1 MQSPPFDSA
10 ATQQAPEALRF
21 EYVPRPGLFKITLIN
36 LVLNI
41 LTLSIYRFWGKTN
54 VRKHIWSCIH
64 INGEPLEYTGTAM
77 ELFKGFL
84 FVFGLF
90 IMPLVVIN
98 ALLKLNYGNQS
109 PIVFATNS
117 LFGLFVYVMYG
128 YAIYKARKYQ
138 LTRTLWRGIR
148 GNLVGSAMT
157 YSITYFGALL
167 AKGAS
172 LGWATPVMNTVLHE
186 QITNDMRFGDAA
198 FKFKGRAGPL
208 YPTYALCWFLVGVLS
223 IFFIAWG
230 VSLVAGN
237 FEGLFEKTPSQ
248 KETLGILYG
257 LAIIVLVVVVYFLLS
272 PVVWSI
278 YIAKEMRTFANYTRF
293 DGAQFK
299 LNATAGSIIWLT
311 IGNVL
316 ILVFTLTFGWPFVQQ
331 RTFRY
336 MAQRL
341 ELEGAID
348 IDRIQQSQ
356 AAIPTRGE
364 GLADAF
370 DVSAW

>member
-208 YPTYALCWFLVGVLS
+208 YPTYALCWILIGVFSLL
-223 IFFIAWG
+223 FIGWG

-237 FEGLFEKTPSQ
+237 FDGLFQPHPDQ
-248 KETLGILYG
+248 KQSLGILYG
-257 LAIIVLVVVVYFLLS
+257 VAIIFLFFAIYFLLS
-272 PVVWSI
+272 PIVWSI
-278 YIAKEMRTFANYTRF
+278 YTAKEMRTFANYTRF

>member
-1 MQSPPFDSA
+1 M
-10 ATQQAPEALRF
+10 
-21 EYVPRPGLFKITLIN
+21 
-36 LVLNI
+36 LN
-41 LTLSIYRFWGKTN
+41 
-54 VRKHIWSCIH
+54 
-64 INGEPLEYTGTAM
+64 
-77 ELFKGFL
+77 
-84 FVFGLF
+84 
-90 IMPLVVIN
+90 
-98 ALLKLNYGNQS
+98 
-109 PIVFATNS
+109 
-117 LFGLFVYVMYG
+117 
-128 YAIYKARKYQ
+128 
-138 LTRTLWRGIR
+138 
-148 GNLVGSAMT
+148 
-157 YSITYFGALL
+157 
-167 AKGAS
+167 
-172 LGWATPVMNTVLHE
+172 
-186 QITNDMRFGDAA
+186 

-364 GLADAF
+364 DLADAF